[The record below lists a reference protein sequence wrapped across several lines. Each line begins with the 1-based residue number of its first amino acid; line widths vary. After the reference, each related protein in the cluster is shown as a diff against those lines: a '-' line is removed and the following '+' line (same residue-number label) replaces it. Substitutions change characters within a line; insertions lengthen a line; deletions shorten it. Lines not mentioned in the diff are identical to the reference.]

1 MRSGS
6 SALDGRAVV
15 TVNAGVAGA
24 FFLSSASLPQP
35 ARVRAKRISAAE
47 PAREGKRMVVNGMG
61 NGSVIWAAAVDGIE
75 VLMQFIKRHEK
86 LTLV

>member
-1 MRSGS
+1 
-6 SALDGRAVV
+6 
-15 TVNAGVAGA
+15 
-24 FFLSSASLPQP
+24 
-35 ARVRAKRISAAE
+35 
-47 PAREGKRMVVNGMG
+47 MG